1 MEKHFRALV
10 IKILF
15 SFCRWRKIQ
24 QLDLSTKYT
33 EEKSEGT
40 WLHYCFGLT
49 YLDSENIG
57 EAFSGLISVQL
68 SDKCL
73 TKFADYLMGYYI
85 HEEGETLFPPPS
97 EWKNQ
102 YTPKELPTL
111 PKMFTH
117 TLQCTMSVLA
127 RTFLCFLRT
136 SKEIKTDLKINR
148 VSNKASSRIDKKI
161 MSKKNVIVNEIHQL
175 EMVRLTFI
183 KIGFY

>member
-73 TKFADYLMGYYI
+73 TKFADYLMEYYI
-85 HEEGETLFPPPS
+85 HEEGETLPLHLS
-97 EWKNQ
+97 RKISILLKNYQ
-102 YTPKELPTL
+102 HFQKCSHTHFNVPCQSSPKH
-111 PKMFTH
+111 F
-117 TLQCTMSVLA
+117 CV
-127 RTFLCFLRT
+127 F
-136 SKEIKTDLKINR
+136 
-148 VSNKASSRIDKKI
+148 
-161 MSKKNVIVNEIHQL
+161 
-175 EMVRLTFI
+175 
-183 KIGFY
+183 